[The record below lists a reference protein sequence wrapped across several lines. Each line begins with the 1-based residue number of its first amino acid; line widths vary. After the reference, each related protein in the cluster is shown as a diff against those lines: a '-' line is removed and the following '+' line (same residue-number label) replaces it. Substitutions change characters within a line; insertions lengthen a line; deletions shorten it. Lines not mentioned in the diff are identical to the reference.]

1 MIEKIK
7 RFVHT
12 KAFHVSILIF
22 IVVMILFASGFVVLR
37 YQVEGESNMP
47 FSLTKITVISTGEGR
62 DKQVEGFRWAFDVSQ
77 NNDIYLYIEKN
88 QNNSKQEVIKSILI
102 DDLQVQKQVEKGTVK
117 LYKPADSEDA
127 TVFVNEEDKEI
138 QSIEYQGDLQSDL
151 KKQKVGNQGGIIA
164 FRYANNNLAELTSND
179 EVINHNELLKKANIN
194 EEDLKATLSFRITI
208 ALESGKEYQAN
219 VSLDMPIEGV
229 VENGTS
235 SREITDLS
243 DVVFKRIKN

>member
-12 KAFHVSILIF
+12 KAFHISILIF

-62 DKQVEGFRWAFDVSQ
+62 DKQVDGFRWAFDVSQ
-77 NNDIYLYIEKN
+77 NNEKN

-194 EEDLKATLSFRITI
+194 EDDLKATLSFRITI

>member
-62 DKQVEGFRWAFDVSQ
+62 DKQVDGFRWAFDVSQ

-88 QNNSKQEVIKSILI
+88 QNNSKQEVIKSIL
-102 DDLQVQKQVEKGTVK
+102 TVK

-164 FRYANNNLAELTSND
+164 FRYANNNLAELTLND

-194 EEDLKATLSFRITI
+194 EDDLKATLSFRITI

>member
-1 MIEKIK
+1 MFEKIK

-12 KAFHVSILIF
+12 KTFHLSLLIF
-22 IVVMILFASGFVVLR
+22 IIVMIIFAAGLVILR

-47 FSLTKITVISTGEGR
+47 FSLTKITVISTGEGV
-62 DKQVEGFRWAFDVSQ
+62 DKQVEGAKWAFDVSQ

-88 QNNSKQEVIKSILI
+88 QNNSKQEIIKSVLL
-102 DDLQVQKQVEKGTVK
+102 DNLEVQKQVDKGAIK

-138 QSIEYQGDLQSDL
+138 QSLEYQGDMESDL
-151 KKQKVGNQGGIIA
+151 KQQKIGNQGGIIA
-164 FRYANNNLAELTSND
+164 FRYANNNLAEFTSND
-179 EVINHNELLKKANIN
+179 EEINHNELLKKANIT
-194 EEDLKATLSFRITI
+194 EEELKATLSFRITI
-208 ALESGKEYQAN
+208 VLESGKEYQAN

-235 SREITDLS
+235 YKEITDLS

>member
-1 MIEKIK
+1 M
-7 RFVHT
+7 
-12 KAFHVSILIF
+12 
-22 IVVMILFASGFVVLR
+22 
-37 YQVEGESNMP
+37 
-47 FSLTKITVISTGEGR
+47 
-62 DKQVEGFRWAFDVSQ
+62 
-77 NNDIYLYIEKN
+77 
-88 QNNSKQEVIKSILI
+88 
-102 DDLQVQKQVEKGTVK
+102 
-117 LYKPADSEDA
+117 
-127 TVFVNEEDKEI
+127 
-138 QSIEYQGDLQSDL
+138 
-151 KKQKVGNQGGIIA
+151 GNQGGIIA